1 MKLVVKPK
9 PVTFHIQCDGVD
21 HTDLQSLR
29 EHFNLTD
36 IKARMEDGSLKA
48 FLRKQKITL
57 AEDAD
62 IYRVASLI
70 YDAQITDDESMI
82 IYLTR
87 SQRTYTLKNLLAQI
101 MSGKKSLEDRIS
113 WSKTIKDDSLKKEIA
128 TFWLTKAKNLAKEKD
143 TNYSD
148 PVIRSMMVCA
158 KELGS
163 EEAKLELNNFEK
175 KRKAEQAR
183 KQKEEKKRLEEEAR
197 MQKESEQTK
206 KSKNAVFIKIQQIM
220 KGSTNW
226 KFWFNYFF
234 DWPGAPKKS
243 SSYYPFYN
251 SHIIY
256 FLSIIAFGI
265 KDNDCM
271 SKLCNYKLDGI
282 PVSFSQVRA
291 KLVSKSL
298 TTSLLN
304 DFLAFQQET
313 TRDRNKLKDD
323 RIQDYLNR
331 FFNTFTSTTN
341 D

>member
-57 AEDAD
+57 PEEAD

-70 YDAQITDDESMI
+70 YDVPITDDESMI

-87 SQRTYTLKNLLAQI
+87 SQRANTLKKLLAQI
-101 MSGKKSLEDRIS
+101 ISGKKSLEDRIS

-128 TFWLTKAKNLAKEKD
+128 TFWLTKAKDLAKEKD
-143 TNYSD
+143 TDYSD
-148 PVIRSMMVCA
+148 PVIWSMMVCA
-158 KELGS
+158 NELGS
-163 EEAKLELNNFEK
+163 QEAKLELDDFEK

-183 KQKEEKKRLEEEAR
+183 KRKEEKKRLEEEALK
-197 MQKESEQTK
+197 QKESEQTN

-220 KGSTNW
+220 EGSTDW
-226 KFWFNYFF
+226 KYWFNYFF
-234 DWPGAPKKS
+234 DWNGAPKKS
-243 SSYYPFYN
+243 SSYYSFYD

-265 KDNDCM
+265 KDDDCM

-282 PVSFSQVRA
+282 PVSVSQVRA

-304 DFLAFQQET
+304 DFLAFQHET
-313 TRDRNKLKDD
+313 TKDRNKLKDD
-323 RIQDYLNR
+323 RIKYYLNR
-331 FFNTFTSTTN
+331 FFNSFTSTTN